1 MVLSA
6 TPIVATSR
14 SRNVRC
20 SPEKAATE
28 ANSITPSISPSNS
41 TGSTTRSFGGI
52 DIRPERMVRMPSWV
66 ARTRIVRRDT
76 RGLPDQPLARARR

>member
-6 TPIVATSR
+6 TPMVATSR

-20 SPEKAATE
+20 RPEKVATD

-41 TGSTTRSFGGI
+41 TGSTTRSLGGI
-52 DIRPERMVRMPSWV
+52 DMRPERMVRMPSWA
-66 ARTRIVRRDT
+66 ARTRTVRRET
-76 RGLPDQPLARARR
+76 AA